1 MLREERHFIS
11 EILCESAKKMQE
23 RRSVLEK
30 NKKSNRYTEV
40 FMFYDEN
47 DVIILNGEDGT
58 EVLFS
63 LLDTIDHEGQEYVFL
78 LPLPDQGEVEDE
90 VYIFR
95 VIEGDTMADEDFEIV
110 EDEALADELYEIFS
124 EKNRDRFTVEK
135 D

>member
-1 MLREERHFIS
+1 
-11 EILCESAKKMQE
+11 MQE

-124 EKNRDRFTVEK
+124 EKNRDRFAVEK